1 MQITIEYESSWR
13 NSFLDG
19 NNNEALPV
27 KGRKYI
33 GSGQE
38 LKKPDNFKKR
48 SITIDTVMG
57 LLNRLIGDQRKLYQA
72 REDGGYF
79 FKEIENSVSWDDKA
93 ESWEELVYLR
103 NMSGSFDQNAFT
115 GSIKM
120 NDYSLTSDSSQEFWG
135 VLWLT
140 FEELC
145 EFVNSET
152 AVLSYVEL
160 DPITISSKF
169 EEIAKY
175 KAVNNVENVLKT
187 VETLLKHFPETNYF
201 NPKGL
206 VNPINVYCSVL
217 YLQLERLKNKGHNT
231 DIFVEKSG
239 VIKGVSKRLFTK
251 KDFMD
256 RYTTGP
262 KKRVFGNPYIVRQ
275 FIKGEGQVTSML
287 TKSRGTLEITL
298 GVDRAKGQEL
308 ANLIECA
315 GVSSFYLGKKGLA
328 YVTNIR
334 P

>member
-19 NNNEALPV
+19 SNNEALPV

-38 LKKPDNFKKR
+38 LKKPDNFKQR
-48 SITIDTVMG
+48 SVTIDTVMG

-72 REDGGYF
+72 REDSAYF
-79 FKEIENSVSWDDKA
+79 FKEIEGLASWKDKTESWD
-93 ESWEELVYLR
+93 ELVYLR
-103 NMSGSFDQNAFT
+103 NMSGSYDQNAFT
-115 GSIKM
+115 GAIKM
-120 NDYSLTSDSSQEFWG
+120 NHPSLTSDSSQEFWG
-135 VLWLT
+135 VLGLT
-140 FEELC
+140 FEQLC
-145 EFVNSET
+145 EFVILDRT
-152 AVLSYVEL
+152 VVAKVGL
-160 DPITISSKF
+160 DPLSICDKF

-175 KAVNNVENVLKT
+175 KSVENTGIVIET

-217 YLQLERLKNKGHNT
+217 YLQLERLKNKGHDT
-231 DIFVEKSG
+231 DIFIEKSG
-239 VIKGVSKRLFTK
+239 AIKGVSKRLFTK

-256 RYTTGP
+256 RYTTGS
-262 KKRVFGNPYIVRQ
+262 KKRVFGNPYIVKQ

-287 TKSRGTLEITL
+287 TKARGTLEISL
-298 GVDRAKGQEL
+298 DVDRAKGQEL
-308 ANLIECA
+308 ADLIESA

-334 P
+334 L